1 MLENRFDAAHSEA
14 EWQAF
19 LAGESFGQ
27 FVVSTDGFPLVVPTH
42 YVYDPERREG
52 AHGVVEF
59 HLHRGNPVFEA
70 LAQDDRAVFAVL
82 AADAYIPTDWNRDEG
97 ADPAWSAPTSYF
109 AAVQALG
116 RATIID
122 DEPGKAAVL
131 NRQFARLQPEG
142 GHHAVEPG
150 ANPFG
155 KMLKGIRAVRLTV
168 DDVRVKIKVGGNRT
182 RTVQERIAAHLAER
196 AEGRDL
202 DARAHLVRRSGLDD

>member
-1 MLENRFDAAHSEA
+1 M
-14 EWQAF
+14 
-19 LAGESFGQ
+19 
-27 FVVSTDGFPLVVPTH
+27 STDGFPFVVPTH

-52 AHGVVEF
+52 KHGVIEF
-59 HLHRGNPVFEA
+59 HLHRGNPVFQP
-70 LAQDDRAVFAVL
+70 LAGDDRAVFAVL
-82 AADAYIPTDWNRDEG
+82 AADTDIPTDWNRDEG

-116 RATIID
+116 RATVID
-122 DEPGKAAVL
+122 DEAEKAAVL

-155 KMLKGIRAVRLTV
+155 KMLGGIRAVRLTV

-182 RTVQERIAAHLAER
+182 RTVQERIATHLTER
-196 AEGRDL
+196 ADGRDL
-202 DARAHLVRRSGLDD
+202 AARAHLVRRSGLDRAD